1 MTFKSVTN
9 ADGKSVVETGKRGIG
24 IIHDPL
30 LNKGT
35 AFTDKERKDFGLEG
49 LLPSHV
55 STLGEQLMRVKK
67 NYDHKSDDIEKYI
80 FLRALQDRNE
90 ALFYALLRNHISEML
105 PIVYTPTVGEAV
117 QRHGQIYRITRGLFI
132 TPENV
137 DRMDE
142 MAASLP
148 THDIR
153 IIVATDGQGILG
165 IGDQGAGGMAISI
178 GKLSLYSVGAGIH
191 PSYTLPICLDVGTD
205 NMTLLGDPLY
215 LGSKKRRITGEEY
228 SSFIRKFVDGVK
240 RNFPDAV
247 LQWEDFSKSNA
258 YDNLDRYRKELV
270 SFNDDVQGT
279 GAVVLG
285 GLFSAMKIKGQKL
298 KEQKFVIYG
307 AGAAGIGI
315 ARQILGGLI
324 GEGMSNEEA
333 HDAIF
338 VVDSAGLLTEGRES
352 GIDDYK
358 KDFAMSPRVVS
369 DWPAAKS
376 GSWSL
381 NETIKYSGATAL
393 IGVSGRARAFN
404 DDVANLMMKN
414 AAEPVIFPLSN
425 PTSKAEADPRWILEY
440 TKGAAIVSSGSPF
453 PPVTVQGR
461 EYRIGQGNNAFIFPG
476 LGLGLLA
483 ASTKEVTDSLFTA
496 AADALAQSMSES
508 DIQSRCVYPKIENL
522 FDVSFNVALAV
533 YKKSVEEGSGTG
545 AKDKSPEEAV
555 RSRMWIPDY
564 PLLVA
569 KK

>member
-1 MTFKSVTN
+1 MTFKSIP
-9 ADGKSVVETGKRGIG
+9 DGHGKSVMETDERGTG

-35 AFTDKERKDFGLEG
+35 AFTAKERKDFGLEG

-55 STLGEQLMRVKK
+55 STLGEQLMRAKK

-90 ALFYALLRNHISEML
+90 VLFYALLRNHISEML
-105 PIVYTPTVGEAV
+105 PIIYTPTVGEAV
-117 QRHGQIYRITRGLFI
+117 QRHGEIYRITRGLFI
-132 TPENV
+132 TPANV
-137 DRMDE
+137 DNMDE
-142 MAASLP
+142 MAVSLP
-148 THDIR
+148 SRDVR

-191 PSYTLPICLDVGTD
+191 PSLTLPICLDIGTD

-215 LGSKKRRITGEEY
+215 LGSKSRRITGQAY
-228 SSFIRKFVDGVK
+228 SSFIEKFVDGVK
-240 RNFPDAV
+240 RNFPNAV

-258 YDNLDRYRKELV
+258 FDNLDGYREELV

-285 GLFSAMKIKGQKL
+285 GILSAMKIKGARL
-298 KEQKFVIYG
+298 KEQKFAIYG

-315 ARQILGGLI
+315 ARQILGGLM
-324 GEGMSNEEA
+324 GEGLTAREA
-333 HDAIF
+333 LDAIF
-338 VVDSAGLLTEGRES
+338 VIDSKGLLTHDRPSGVEGYKMKLAKSLHVVNGWPEGRS
-352 GIDDYK
+352 GN
-358 KDFAMSPRVVS
+358 
-369 DWPAAKS
+369 
-376 GSWSL
+376 WSL
-381 NETIKYSGATAL
+381 EETIKFSGVTAL
-393 IGVSGRARAFN
+393 IGVSGHAGAF
-404 DDVANLMMKN
+404 DDTVVNLMMQN
-414 AAEPVIFPLSN
+414 AAEPIIFPLSN
-425 PTSKAEADPRWILEY
+425 PTAKAEADPRWILEH

-453 PPVTVQGR
+453 PPVTVQGT

-496 AADALAQSMSES
+496 AADALAQTMQES
-508 DIQSRCVYPKIENL
+508 DIKSRCVYPKIENL

-533 YKKSVEEGSGTG
+533 YKKSVEEGTG
-545 AKDKSPEEAV
+545 KEEKGKSPEEAI
-555 RSRMWIPDY
+555 RSRMWLPDY
-564 PLLVA
+564 PTLIP
-569 KK
+569 KR